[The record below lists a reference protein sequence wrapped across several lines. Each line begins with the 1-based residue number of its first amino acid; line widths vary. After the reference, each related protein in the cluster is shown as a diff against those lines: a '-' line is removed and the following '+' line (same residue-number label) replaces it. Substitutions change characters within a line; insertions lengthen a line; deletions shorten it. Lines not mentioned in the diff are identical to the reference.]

1 MLKVLHIIP
10 SLSKGGAERL
20 VVDICTQ
27 LSERNFAE
35 VLLLV
40 MYQQGEYA
48 DITSSFQI
56 KFCKSRVLPS
66 FSGKVK
72 ADISEFNKIVKAFNP
87 DIIHSHLFE
96 AEMLS
101 RWNTF
106 QNIGYVT
113 HCHDNMRQFKRF
125 DAECLFRKSRFTD
138 FYERKLMLR
147 KYRQCDNNFIAISKD
162 TERFFKTNL
171 PCYLQNIFLLP
182 NAIDYNKFSRN
193 DVLAKKSLSL
203 QKIELINV
211 GSFVDKKNQSFL
223 IDVVKVLHGKGFN
236 ISLILLGDGTNRQ
249 MVENKIKENNLTD
262 HIRCFGN
269 VNNVEDFMHKADIYV
284 HSALYEPFGLVLLEA
299 MAAGL
304 PVVCLDG
311 KGNRDIVRE
320 KYNGFM
326 IPKADAGLFTE
337 KIEVLIKDK
346 DLYAHISENAVSF
359 ARDYDIKMY
368 VNKLMEIYYQ
378 CCRK

>member
-1 MLKVLHIIP
+1 MLKILYIIP
-10 SLSKGGAERL
+10 SLGKGGAERL
-20 VVDICTQ
+20 VLEICRKITTQSLADILLVVMEQKNEYAEIASNFPIRYCSSRVIPSISGKAQVDI
-27 LSERNFAE
+27 
-35 VLLLV
+35 V
-40 MYQQGEYA
+40 
-48 DITSSFQI
+48 
-56 KFCKSRVLPS
+56 
-66 FSGKVK
+66 
-72 ADISEFNKIVKAFNP
+72 EFNKIVKAFNP

-96 AEMLS
+96 AELLS

-106 QNIGYVT
+106 PNIGYVS
-113 HCHDNMRQFKRF
+113 HCHDNMRQFKRL
-125 DAECLFRKSRFTD
+125 DAECLFHKSRFTD
-138 FYERKLMLR
+138 FYERKLMIR

-171 PCYLQNIFLLP
+171 PRHLQNIFLLP
-182 NAIDYNKFSRN
+182 NAIDYNKFSRY
-193 DVLAKKSLSL
+193 DGLAKRSLSL
-203 QKIELINV
+203 QKVELINV

-223 IDVVKVLHGKGFN
+223 IDVVEVLHSKGVN
-236 ISLILLGDGTNRQ
+236 IGLTLLGDGPNRQ

-311 KGNRDIVRE
+311 KGNRDIMRE

-326 IPKADAGLFTE
+326 IPKPDVELFAE
-337 KIEVLIKDK
+337 KIIQLINDK
-346 DLYAHISENAVSF
+346 DLYAHISENAESF
-359 ARDYDIKMY
+359 AKDYDIKAY
-368 VNKLMEIYYQ
+368 VEKLMQIYKV
-378 CCRK
+378 CKKA